1 MSTQEH
7 FERLKKAG
15 LPTTEIWRQLS
26 LEKLKGRTVMD
37 VRYLT
42 DDEMEDLG
50 WYEKSLVIFFEDD
63 SFIFASA
70 DDEGN
75 NAGALFTSW
84 PDLDIIPTIM
94 GDRK

>member
-1 MSTQEH
+1 MSTQQH

-15 LPTTEIWRQLS
+15 LPSTEIWRVLAG
-26 LEKLKGRTVMD
+26 EKLIGRTIME

-42 DDEMEDLG
+42 DEEMEDCC
-50 WYEKSLVIFFEDD
+50 WYEKSLVIIFENGEY
-63 SFIFASA
+63 IFASS

-84 PDLDIIPTIM
+84 QDLPTIPTIR
-94 GDRK
+94 GE

>member
-1 MSTQEH
+1 MTTQTH

-15 LPTTEIWRQLS
+15 LPSTEIWRVLCG
-26 LEKLKGRTVMD
+26 EKLIGRTIME

-42 DDEMEDLG
+42 DEEMESLG
-50 WYEKSLVIFFEDD
+50 WYEKSLVIIFENGE
-63 SFIFASA
+63 FIFPSA

-84 PDLDIIPTIM
+84 EDLPTMPTIR
-94 GDRK
+94 G